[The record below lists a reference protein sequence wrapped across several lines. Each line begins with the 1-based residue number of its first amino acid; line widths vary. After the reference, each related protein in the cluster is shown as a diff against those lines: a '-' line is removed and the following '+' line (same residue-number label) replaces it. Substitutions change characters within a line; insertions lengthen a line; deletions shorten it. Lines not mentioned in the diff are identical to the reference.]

1 MISSSLFPFQQLDEY
16 YEFHPY
22 LAREDKKMKVGDTVK
37 IDFAGKKKE
46 GVVHKLF
53 SNTVYLKMDFD
64 HDKGKI
70 VKRKL
75 NEIDKGKSG
84 KKKEKAKSDK
94 K

>member
-1 MISSSLFPFQQLDEY
+1 
-16 YEFHPY
+16 
-22 LAREDKKMKVGDTVK
+22 MKVGDTVT

-53 SNTVYLKMDFD
+53 PNTVYLKMDFD

-75 NEIDKGKSG
+75 SEIGKGKSG
-84 KKKEKAKSDK
+84 KKKEKSDK

>member
-1 MISSSLFPFQQLDEY
+1 
-16 YEFHPY
+16 
-22 LAREDKKMKVGDTVK
+22 MKVGDTVK

-53 SNTVYLKMDFD
+53 SNTVYMKMDFD

-75 NEIDKGKSG
+75 NEIGKGKSG